1 LFLATTNASIAGRA
15 EYEIQD
21 MSEVTATTEPD
32 EFREYCRRWLEENRP
47 PPTRLPL
54 PQAAYEVTYDEHR
67 NYLCDWQAQCYEAQ
81 LIATD
86 VPTEYGGHGHD
97 GLQAI
102 ASAEVRRAKVPY
114 FINWIGLGMTAPT
127 LLVHGSE
134 EQKRR
139 FLRPIFT
146 AEEIWCQGF
155 SEPGA
160 GSDLVS
166 LQTSAVKDGDN
177 WVINGSKVWTSLG
190 ALASWMLLLAR
201 TDKNDKY
208 NGITYFLAPMDQPGV
223 TVRPIHKMT
232 GESGFNE
239 VFLENALVPD
249 DLRVDEIGAGWK
261 VAMSTLTSER
271 GAATGVG
278 AVASSES
285 PLLAVQQLIQ
295 LAKDTRR
302 NGRSVWDD
310 PVWRDRIMKL
320 YERTEAAMQNAR
332 RTRVKALNG
341 GAMRLPLQGKLVGS
355 EIGQEL
361 NETALGILG
370 MRSSLYVRDDNA
382 VEDGKWAL
390 GYMNTY
396 TGTIS
401 GGSSEIQRNILGERV
416 LGLPKTK

>member
-1 LFLATTNASIAGRA
+1 
-15 EYEIQD
+15 
-21 MSEVTATTEPD
+21 MSDINIEPEHN
-32 EFREYCRRWLEENRP
+32 EFRDYCRRWLAENRP
-47 PPTRLPL
+47 PATETPL
-54 PQAAYEVTYDEHR
+54 PQAAYEVTYADHR
-67 NYLCDWQAQCYEAQ
+67 AYLCDWQAKCYEAQ

-86 VPTEYGGHGHD
+86 VPKIYGGHGHD

-127 LLVHGSE
+127 LLLHGTE

-139 FLRPIFT
+139 FLPTIFN
-146 AEEIWCQGF
+146 AQEIWCQGF

-177 WVINGSKVWTSLG
+177 WVVNGSKVWTSLG

-201 TDKNDKY
+201 TDKQDKY
-208 NGITYFLAPMDQPGV
+208 NGITFFLAPMDQPGV

-232 GESGFNE
+232 GEAGFNE
-239 VFLENALVPD
+239 VFLDNLLVSD
-249 DLRVDEIGAGWK
+249 DLRVDAVGAGWK

-271 GAATGVG
+271 GAAAGVG

-285 PLLAVQQLIQ
+285 PLAAVQQVIE
-295 LAKDTRR
+295 LAKQTRR
-302 NGRSVWDD
+302 NGRAVWDD
-310 PVWRDRIMKL
+310 PVWRDRIVKL
-320 YERTEAAMQNAR
+320 YERTEASMQNAR
-332 RTRVKALNG
+332 RARIEALNG

-361 NETALGILG
+361 SAVALGVLG
-370 MRSSLYVRDDNA
+370 MRSSLYVGDDNA
-382 VEDGKWAL
+382 YRDGRWAL
-390 GYMNTY
+390 SYMNSY

>member
-1 LFLATTNASIAGRA
+1 MT
-15 EYEIQD
+15 EK
-21 MSEVTATTEPD
+21 VTSPEQD

-47 PPTRLPL
+47 PPTATPL
-54 PQAAYEVTYDEHR
+54 PQAAYEVTYDDHR
-67 NYLCDWQAQCYEAQ
+67 RYLCDWQARCYEAG

-86 VPTEYGGHGHD
+86 VPRAYGGHGHTD
-97 GLQAI
+97 LQAI

-127 LLVHGSE
+127 LLIHGTE
-134 EQKRR
+134 AQKQR
-139 FLRPIFT
+139 FLPPIFS

-166 LQTSAVKDGDN
+166 LQTSAIKQGDD

-208 NGITYFLAPMDQPGV
+208 NGITYFLASMDQPGV

-232 GESGFNE
+232 GEAGFNE
-239 VFLENALVPD
+239 VFLENVVVPD
-249 DLRVDEIGAGWK
+249 DLRVDEVGAGWK
-261 VAMSTLTSER
+261 VAMATLTSER
-271 GAATGVG
+271 GAGTGVG

-285 PLLAVQQLIQ
+285 PLSGVLQLIE
-295 LAKDTRR
+295 LAKSTRR
-302 NGRSVWDD
+302 NGRTVWDD
-310 PVWRDRIMKL
+310 PVWRDRIVGL
-320 YERTEAAMQNAR
+320 YVRIEAAMQNGRRAR
-332 RTRVKALNG
+332 VEALTDG
-341 GAMRLPLQGKLVGS
+341 PMRLPLQGKLVGS
-355 EIGQEL
+355 EIGQAL
-361 NETALGILG
+361 NETALGVLG
-370 MRSSLYVRDDNA
+370 MSSSLYVGDEHA
-382 VEDGKWAL
+382 AEDGRWAL
-390 GYMNTY
+390 AYMNSY

>member
-1 LFLATTNASIAGRA
+1 
-15 EYEIQD
+15 
-21 MSEVTATTEPD
+21 MSEKNVTPEQT

-47 PPTRLPL
+47 PPTDTPL
-54 PQAAYEVTYDEHR
+54 PQAAYEVTYADHR
-67 NYLCDWQAQCYEAQ
+67 AYLCDWQVKCYEAQ

-86 VPTEYGGHGHD
+86 VSKAYGGHGHD

-102 ASAEVRRAKVPY
+102 ASAEVRRARVPY

-127 LLVHGSE
+127 LLIHGTE
-134 EQKRR
+134 EQKQR

-177 WVINGSKVWTSLG
+177 WIINGSKVWTSLG

-201 TDKNDKY
+201 TDKHDKY

-232 GESGFNE
+232 GEAGFNE
-239 VFLENALVPD
+239 VFLENVVVPD
-249 DLRVDEIGAGWK
+249 HLRVDAVGAGWK

-271 GAATGVG
+271 GAASGVG

-285 PLLAVQQLIQ
+285 PLAAVRQVIE
-295 LAKDTRR
+295 LAKQTRR
-302 NGRSVWDD
+302 NGSTVWDD
-310 PVWRDRIMKL
+310 AVWRERIVKL
-320 YERTEAAMQNAR
+320 YERTEASVQNAR
-332 RTRVKALNG
+332 RAHVTALNG

-361 NETALGILG
+361 STVALGVLG
-370 MRSSLYVRDDNA
+370 MRSSLYIGDENA
-382 VEDGKWAL
+382 FEDGRWAL
-390 GYMNTY
+390 GYMNSY

>member
-1 LFLATTNASIAGRA
+1 
-15 EYEIQD
+15 
-21 MSEVTATTEPD
+21 MSESTQIEKE

-47 PPTRLPL
+47 AATRIPL
-54 PQAAYEVTYDEHR
+54 PQNAYEVTSDEHR
-67 NYLCDWQAQCYEAQ
+67 DYLCDWQSRCYEAQ

-86 VPTEYGGHGHD
+86 VATEYGGHGHND
-97 GLQAI
+97 FQMI
-102 ASAEVRRAKVPY
+102 ASGEVRRAKVPY

-127 LLVHGSE
+127 LLVHGTE
-134 EQKRR
+134 EQKKR
-139 FLRPIFT
+139 FLPPIFSGT
-146 AEEIWCQGF
+146 EIWCQGF

-177 WVINGSKVWTSLG
+177 WIINGSKVWTSLG
-190 ALASWMLLLAR
+190 ALSSWMLLLAR
-201 TDKNDKY
+201 NDKDDKY
-208 NGITYFLAPMDQPGV
+208 NGITYFLADMNQPGV
-223 TVRPIHKMT
+223 TVKPIHKMT

-239 VFLENALVPD
+239 VFLDNVVIPD
-249 DLRVDEIGAGWK
+249 HLRVDEVGAGWK

-271 GAATGVG
+271 GAAAGVG

-285 PLLAVQQLIQ
+285 PLTAVLQLIE
-295 LAKDTRR
+295 LAKSTRR
-302 NGRSVWDD
+302 NGRAVWDD
-310 PVWRDRIMKL
+310 PVARERIVKL
-320 YERTEAAMQNAR
+320 YERTEATMQNAR
-332 RTRVKALNG
+332 RSRIKALNG
-341 GAMRLPLQGKLVGS
+341 GAMRIPLQGKLVGS

-361 NETALGILG
+361 NEVALSVLG
-370 MRSSLYVRDDNA
+370 LKSSLYVGDENA
-382 VEDGKWAL
+382 IDDGKWAL

>member
-1 LFLATTNASIAGRA
+1 MDAAWADGGDSNEMTES
-15 EYEIQD
+15 
-21 MSEVTATTEPD
+21 VTATREQ
-32 EFREYCRRWLEENRP
+32 EAFREHCRRWLEENRP
-47 PPTRLPL
+47 PPTETPL
-54 PQAAYEVTYDEHR
+54 PQAAYEVTYDDHR
-67 NYLCDWQAQCYEAQ
+67 RYLCDWQAKCYEAE

-86 VPTEYGGHGHD
+86 VPREYGGHGHTN
-97 GLQAI
+97 LQAI
-102 ASAEVRRAKVPY
+102 ASAEVRRARVPY

-127 LLVHGSE
+127 LLIHGTE
-134 EQKRR
+134 AQKKR
-139 FLRPIFT
+139 FLKPIFT

-160 GSDLVS
+160 GSDLAS
-166 LQTSAVKDGDN
+166 LQTSAVRNGDE

-190 ALASWMLLLAR
+190 ALAHWMLLLAR
-201 TDKNDKY
+201 TDRNDKY

-232 GESGFNE
+232 GECGFNE
-239 VFLENALVPD
+239 VFLDDVIVPD
-249 DLRVDEIGAGWK
+249 DLRVGAIGAGWN

-271 GAATGVG
+271 GAGTGVG

-285 PLLAVQQLIQ
+285 PMTAVLQVIQ

-302 NGRSVWDD
+302 GGVRVWDD
-310 PVWRDRIMKL
+310 PVWRERIMKL
-320 YERTEAAMQNAR
+320 YERTEASIQNGRRAR
-332 RTRVKALNG
+332 IKALNG
-341 GAMRLPLQGKLVGS
+341 GPMRIPLQGKLTGS
-355 EIGQEL
+355 EISQSLSEV
-361 NETALGILG
+361 ALGILG
-370 MRSSLYVRDDNA
+370 MRASLYVGDDNA
-382 VEDGKWAL
+382 VEGGRWAL

>member
-1 LFLATTNASIAGRA
+1 
-15 EYEIQD
+15 
-21 MSEVTATTEPD
+21 MSEGKSSTEQD
-32 EFREYCRRWLEENRP
+32 EFREQCRRWLEENRP
-47 PPTRLPL
+47 PATELPL
-54 PQAAYEVTYDEHR
+54 PQAAYEVTYEDHR
-67 NYLCDWQAQCYEAQ
+67 AYLCDWQAKCYEAQ

-86 VPTEYGGHGHD
+86 VPLEYGGHGHD
-97 GLQAI
+97 NFQSI

-127 LLVHGSE
+127 LLAHGTE
-134 EQKRR
+134 EQKKR
-139 FLRPIFT
+139 FLPPIFT
-146 AEEIWCQGF
+146 ADEIWCQGF

-201 TDKNDKY
+201 NDKDDKY
-208 NGITYFLAPMDQPGV
+208 NGITYFLAPMDNEGV

-239 VFLENALVPD
+239 VFLENVVIPD
-249 DLRVDEIGAGWK
+249 DLRVDEVGAGWK

-285 PLLAVQQLIQ
+285 PLTAVLQVIELARNT
-295 LAKDTRR
+295 KR
-302 NGRSVWDD
+302 NGRPVWDD
-310 PVWRDRIMKL
+310 PVWRDRIVKL
-320 YERTEAAMQNAR
+320 YERTEASMQNAR
-332 RTRVKALNG
+332 RARIKALNG

-355 EIGQEL
+355 EIAQEL
-361 NETALGILG
+361 NEVALGILG
-370 MRSSLYVRDDNA
+370 MRSSLYVRDVNA
-382 VEDGKWAL
+382 ADDGRWAL

>member
-1 LFLATTNASIAGRA
+1 
-15 EYEIQD
+15 
-21 MSEVTATTEPD
+21 MSEMKEAPEQR

-47 PPTRLPL
+47 PPTETPL
-54 PQAAYEVTYDEHR
+54 PQAAYEVTYDDHR
-67 NYLCDWQAQCYEAQ
+67 TYLCDWQAKCYEAQ

-86 VPTEYGGHGHD
+86 VPAEYGGHGND
-97 GLQAI
+97 NLQAV
-102 ASAEVRRAKVPY
+102 ASTEVVRAKVPY

-127 LLVHGSE
+127 LLIHGTE
-134 EQKRR
+134 DQKKR

-166 LQTSAVKDGDN
+166 LQTSAVRDGDE

-201 TDKNDKY
+201 NDKNDKY

-232 GESGFNE
+232 GEAGFNE
-239 VFLENALVPD
+239 VFLEDARVPD
-249 DLRVDEIGAGWK
+249 HLRVDEIGAGWK

-271 GAATGVG
+271 GAAAGVG

-285 PLLAVQQLIQ
+285 PMLAVRQVIA
-295 LAKDTRR
+295 LAKDTKR
-302 NGRSVWDD
+302 NGRRIWDD
-310 PVWRDRIMKL
+310 PVWRDRIVKL
-320 YERTEAAMQNAR
+320 YERTEAIMQSGRRAR
-332 RTRVKALNG
+332 IEALNG
-341 GAMRLPLQGKLVGS
+341 GAMRIPLQSKLVGS
-355 EIGQEL
+355 EIRQEL
-361 NETALGILG
+361 GEVALGILG
-370 MRSSLYVRDDNA
+370 LRSSLYVGDDNA
-382 VEDGKWAL
+382 VDDGRWPL
-390 GYMNTY
+390 GYMNSY

>member
-1 LFLATTNASIAGRA
+1 
-15 EYEIQD
+15 
-21 MSEVTATTEPD
+21 MSEKNVTPEQT

-47 PPTRLPL
+47 PPTDTPL
-54 PQAAYEVTYDEHR
+54 PQAAYEVTYADHR
-67 NYLCDWQAQCYEAQ
+67 AYLCDWQTKCYEAQ

-86 VPTEYGGHGHD
+86 VSKAYGGHGHD

-102 ASAEVRRAKVPY
+102 ASAEVRRARVPY

-127 LLVHGSE
+127 LLIHGTE
-134 EQKRR
+134 EQKQR

-177 WVINGSKVWTSLG
+177 WIINGSKVWTSLG

-201 TDKNDKY
+201 TDKHDKY

-232 GESGFNE
+232 GEAGFNE
-239 VFLENALVPD
+239 VFLENVVVPD
-249 DLRVDEIGAGWK
+249 HLRVDAVGAGWK

-271 GAATGVG
+271 GAASGVG

-285 PLLAVQQLIQ
+285 PLAAVRQVIE
-295 LAKDTRR
+295 LAKQTRR
-302 NGRSVWDD
+302 NGSTVWDD
-310 PVWRDRIMKL
+310 AVWRERIVKL
-320 YERTEAAMQNAR
+320 YERTEASVQNAR
-332 RTRVKALNG
+332 RAHVTALNG

-361 NETALGILG
+361 SAVALGVLG
-370 MRSSLYVRDDNA
+370 MRSSLYIGDENA
-382 VEDGKWAL
+382 FEDGRWAL
-390 GYMNTY
+390 GYMNSY

>member
-1 LFLATTNASIAGRA
+1 
-15 EYEIQD
+15 
-21 MSEVTATTEPD
+21 MSEKNVTPEQT

-47 PPTRLPL
+47 PPTDTPL
-54 PQAAYEVTYDEHR
+54 PQAAYEVTYADHR
-67 NYLCDWQAQCYEAQ
+67 AYLCDWQVKCYEAQ

-86 VPTEYGGHGHD
+86 VSQAYGGHGHD

-102 ASAEVRRAKVPY
+102 ASAEVRRARVPY

-127 LLVHGSE
+127 LLIHGTE
-134 EQKRR
+134 EQKQR

-177 WVINGSKVWTSLG
+177 WIINGSKVWTSLG

-201 TDKNDKY
+201 TDKHDKY

-232 GESGFNE
+232 GEAGFNE
-239 VFLENALVPD
+239 VFLENVVVPD
-249 DLRVDEIGAGWK
+249 HLRVDAVGAGWK

-271 GAATGVG
+271 GAASGVG

-285 PLLAVQQLIQ
+285 PLAAVRQVIE
-295 LAKDTRR
+295 LAKQTRR
-302 NGRSVWDD
+302 NGSTVWDD
-310 PVWRDRIMKL
+310 AVWRERIVKL
-320 YERTEAAMQNAR
+320 YERTEASVQNAR
-332 RTRVKALNG
+332 RAHVTALNG

-361 NETALGILG
+361 STVALGVLG
-370 MRSSLYVRDDNA
+370 MRSSLYIGDENA
-382 VEDGKWAL
+382 FEDGRWAL
-390 GYMNTY
+390 GYMNSY

>member
-1 LFLATTNASIAGRA
+1 MA
-15 EYEIQD
+15 EGKAAAEQ
-21 MSEVTATTEPD
+21 A

-47 PPTRLPL
+47 PPIESPL
-54 PQAAYEVTYDEHR
+54 PQAAYEVTYQDHR
-67 NYLCDWQAQCYEAQ
+67 AYLCDWQARCYEAQ

-86 VPTEYGGHGHD
+86 VPREYGGHGHENF
-97 GLQAI
+97 QMI
-102 ASAEVRRAKVPY
+102 ASGEVRRAKVPY

-127 LLVHGSE
+127 LLVHGTE
-134 EQKRR
+134 EQKKR
-139 FLRPIFT
+139 FLPPIFS

-201 TDKNDKY
+201 NDKNDKY
-208 NGITYFLAPMDQPGV
+208 NGITYFLAPMDQAGI

-232 GESGFNE
+232 GETGFNE
-239 VFLENALVPD
+239 VFLEDVIIPD
-249 DLRVDEIGAGWK
+249 HLRVDEVGAGWK

-271 GAATGVG
+271 GAAAGVG

-285 PLLAVQQLIQ
+285 PLTAVLQVIE
-295 LAKDTRR
+295 LAKETRR
-302 NGRSVWDD
+302 NGASVWDD

-320 YERTEAAMQNAR
+320 YERTEAAMQNGRRAR
-332 RTRVKALNG
+332 VQALNG

-361 NETALGILG
+361 NEVALAILG
-370 MRSSLYVRDDNA
+370 LRSSLYVGDANA
-382 VEDGKWAL
+382 VDDGKWAL

-416 LGLPKTK
+416 LGMPKTK

>member
-1 LFLATTNASIAGRA
+1 
-15 EYEIQD
+15 
-21 MSEVTATTEPD
+21 MSETAITAEQE

-47 PPTRLPL
+47 KKLPELPL
-54 PQAAYEVTYDEHR
+54 PQASYEVTDHGHR
-67 NYLCDWQAQCYEAQ
+67 DFLCDWQARCYEAQ

-86 VPTEYGGHGHD
+86 VAREYGGHGHKSF
-97 GLQAI
+97 QAI

-127 LLVHGSE
+127 LLVHGTE
-134 EQKRR
+134 EQKKR
-139 FLRPIFT
+139 FLRPIFS
-146 AEEIWCQGF
+146 ADEIWCQGF

-177 WVINGSKVWTSLG
+177 WIVNGSKVWTSLG

-201 TDKNDKY
+201 TDRNDKY
-208 NGITYFLAPMDQPGV
+208 NGITYFLCPMDQPGV

-232 GESGFNE
+232 GEAGFNE
-239 VFLENALVPD
+239 VFLENAIVGD
-249 DLRVDEIGAGWK
+249 HLRVDAVGQGWA

-278 AVASSES
+278 AVASSAE
-285 PLLAVQQLIQ
+285 PGNGALQLIA
-295 LAKDTRR
+295 LAKRIKR
-302 NGRSVWDD
+302 NGRAVWDD
-310 PVWRDRIMKL
+310 PVWRDRIMRL
-320 YERTEAAMQNAR
+320 YVRMEGSMQNQRRAR
-332 RTRVKALNG
+332 LHALNG
-341 GAMRLPLQGKLVGS
+341 GGMRLPLQGKLVGS
-355 EIGQEL
+355 EIGQEMG
-361 NETALGILG
+361 ETALGILG
-370 MRSSLYVRDDNA
+370 MASSLYVGDENA
-382 VEDGKWAL
+382 VDDGRWPL
-390 GYMNTY
+390 GFMNSY

>member
-1 LFLATTNASIAGRA
+1 MNMADKTTSPEQA
-15 EYEIQD
+15 
-21 MSEVTATTEPD
+21 
-32 EFREYCRRWLEENRP
+32 EFREHCRRWLEENRP
-47 PPTRLPL
+47 PPTELPL
-54 PQAAYEVTYDEHR
+54 PQAAYEVTFEDHR
-67 NYLCDWQAQCYEAQ
+67 RYLCDWQAKCYESQ

-86 VPTEYGGHGHD
+86 VPREYGGHGHD
-97 GLQAI
+97 GFQTI

-127 LLVHGSE
+127 LLVHGTE
-134 EQKRR
+134 AQKQR
-139 FLRPIFT
+139 FLPPIFT

-166 LQTSAVKDGDN
+166 LQTSAVKDGDH
-177 WVINGSKVWTSLG
+177 WVVNGSKVWTSLG
-190 ALASWMLLLAR
+190 ALSSWMLLLAR
-201 TDKNDKY
+201 TDRDDKY
-208 NGITYFLAPMDQPGV
+208 NGITYFLAPMDQDGV
-223 TVRPIHKMT
+223 TVKPIHKMT
-232 GESGFNE
+232 GEAGFNE
-239 VFLENALVPD
+239 VFLENVLIPD
-249 DLRVDEIGAGWK
+249 DLRVDEVGAGWK

-285 PLLAVQQLIQ
+285 PLTAVLQLIE
-295 LAKDTRR
+295 LAKSTRR
-302 NGRSVWDD
+302 NGRAVWDD
-310 PVWRDRIMKL
+310 PVWRDRIVKL
-320 YERTEAAMQNAR
+320 YERTEASMQNAR
-332 RTRVKALNG
+332 RMRVKTLNG

-355 EIGQEL
+355 EIAQAL
-361 NETALGILG
+361 NEAALGILG
-370 MRSSLYVRDDNA
+370 LRSSLYVGDANA
-382 VEDGKWAL
+382 VDDGKWAL

>member
-1 LFLATTNASIAGRA
+1 
-15 EYEIQD
+15 
-21 MSEVTATTEPD
+21 MSEKNVTPEQT

-47 PPTRLPL
+47 PPTDTPL
-54 PQAAYEVTYDEHR
+54 PQAAYEVTYADHR
-67 NYLCDWQAQCYEAQ
+67 AYLCDWQVKCYEAQ

-86 VPTEYGGHGHD
+86 VSQAYGGHGHD

-102 ASAEVRRAKVPY
+102 ASAEVRRARVPY

-127 LLVHGSE
+127 LLIHGTE
-134 EQKRR
+134 EQKQR

-177 WVINGSKVWTSLG
+177 WIINGSKVWTSLG

-201 TDKNDKY
+201 TDKHDKY

-232 GESGFNE
+232 GEAGFNE
-239 VFLENALVPD
+239 VFLENVVVPD
-249 DLRVDEIGAGWK
+249 HLRVDAVGAGWK

-271 GAATGVG
+271 GAASGVG

-285 PLLAVQQLIQ
+285 PLAAVRQVIE
-295 LAKDTRR
+295 LAKQTRR
-302 NGRSVWDD
+302 NGSTVWDD
-310 PVWRDRIMKL
+310 AVWRERIVKL
-320 YERTEAAMQNAR
+320 YERTEASVQNAR
-332 RTRVKALNG
+332 RAHVTALNG

-361 NETALGILG
+361 SAVALGVLG
-370 MRSSLYVRDDNA
+370 MRSSLYIGDENA
-382 VEDGKWAL
+382 FEDGRWAL
-390 GYMNTY
+390 GYMNSY